1 VSHVGALQYAG
12 QHADH
17 IKCPRENHPPRA
29 APIGVSQL
37 GASVGGEE
45 EEEEE
50 ERRRRRRRGG
60 EEEERRGRGEER
72 R

>member
-1 VSHVGALQYAG
+1 MRVTACGP
-12 QHADH
+12 H

-45 EEEEE
+45 EEEEKK
-50 ERRRRRRRGG
+50 RRRRRRREG
-60 EEEERRGRGEER
+60 EEEEEGKRRGEEV
-72 R
+72 